1 MIMKKYK
8 LRAILASMEKKPLNK
23 EVFCST
29 DHLKAQVMRLETG
42 TSIPPCKMDNDV
54 LFFILKGEGTITVD
68 NETSVLGTGDCIVV
82 PHQAESRSIH
92 AVTGLEILAV
102 QGISNK

>member
-1 MIMKKYK
+1 METFNIKK
-8 LRAILASMEKKPLNK
+8 ILDSLERKPLNK
-23 EVFCST
+23 EVFYT
-29 DHLKAQVMRLETG
+29 TNNLKAQVMRLETG

-68 NETSVLGTGDCIVV
+68 DETLVLGTGDCIVV

-92 AVTGLEILAV
+92 AVTDLEMLAV
-102 QGISNK
+102 QGIGNK